1 MREEPPSNRLG
12 TRASAVFDGIL
23 AGRTDAIHPDDRAEA
38 EAFWTWLGR
47 FDHPGDG
54 VPVAPPAH
62 RRRWPLGAA
71 LAATLIASIGVG
83 TWLSARDKT
92 VSSPPRGAEYAAER
106 AERRVLRLTDG
117 SVVTLGG
124 ASRVAL
130 AYTPAERRIRL
141 TEGEALFNVAHD
153 SQRPFIVEVAHGEI
167 RAVGTAF
174 DVRVAPNQAAVT
186 VVSGVVRIALRGP
199 SVDGARGDTVVK
211 SARKGEQVR
220 FGMLNDGGESV
231 GFISQTKEANVD
243 QATAWTRGVLVFR
256 GEPLAQVV
264 ATINRYTHD
273 TVVVTD
279 PRNAA
284 LPIYGVVDQG
294 DTSALR
300 ELVHDPRVI
309 SISKARPGGLSG
321 QRPAPR

>member
-1 MREEPPSNRLG
+1 MMRDEPPVNRLG
-12 TRASAVFDGIL
+12 PRADAVFDGVL
-23 AGRTDAIHPDDRAEA
+23 AGRADSLHPDDRAEA
-38 EAFWTWLGR
+38 EAFWAWLGR
-47 FDHPGDG
+47 FQHPGEH
-54 VPVAPPAH
+54 AAEPAA
-62 RRRWPLGAA
+62 RRRWPLAA
-71 LAATLIASIGVG
+71 GLAAVLVG
-83 TWLSARDKT
+83 AVGAGAWLSTRD
-92 VSSPPRGAEYAAER
+92 VSAPAPRGAEYAADR
-106 AERRVLRLTDG
+106 AERRVLRLNDG

-153 SQRPFIVEVAHGEI
+153 SRRPFIVEVAHGEI

-174 DVRVAPNQAAVT
+174 DVRVAPHQAAVT

-264 ATINRYTHD
+264 ATVNRYTHD

-284 LPIYGVVDQG
+284 LPIYGVIDQG

-300 ELVHDPRVI
+300 ELVHDPRMI
-309 SISKARPGGLSG
+309 SISKARAGGLSG